1 MFLKYTNIRNI
12 YFFFRNILE
21 NMIWG
26 NFLGWLFSVR
36 FDFYK
41 KKQSN
46 WIFFLKKTET
56 GSNWPISV
64 RFFEQNRFK
73 PVCLGF
79 SVLARFFPVR
89 LGFFGLTR
97 FFSGLG
103 SVLFFQFQAYK
114 TEIEPVGFFKIL
126 IGLIVFFH
134 GSVFSVIFFIFS
146 I

>member
-1 MFLKYTNIRNI
+1 LVFIKKTTTKL
-12 YFFFRNILE
+12 
-21 NMIWG
+21 
-26 NFLGWLFSVR
+26 NF
-36 FDFYK
+36 Y
-41 KKQSN
+41 
-46 WIFFLKKTET
+46 FFLKKSKPVQTDRFWF
-56 GSNWPISV
+56 G
-64 RFFEQNRFK
+64 FFEQNRFK
-73 PVCLGF
+73 PVWLGF
-79 SVLARFFPVR
+79 LVLARFFPVR